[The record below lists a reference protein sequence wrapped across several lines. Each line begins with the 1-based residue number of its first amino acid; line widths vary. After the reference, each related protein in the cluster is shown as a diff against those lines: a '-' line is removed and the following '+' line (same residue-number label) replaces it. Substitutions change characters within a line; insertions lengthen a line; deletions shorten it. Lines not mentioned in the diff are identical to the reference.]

1 MKHFNSFGKYTL
13 VIFAILLLAS
23 CSTQTY
29 TVCPTYGAGKKMTSY
44 GEKKQK
50 KYGRKTFSPPFRF

>member
-1 MKHFNSFGKYTL
+1 MKNFNHVGKYL
-13 VIFAILLLAS
+13 VIALAMFITS
-23 CSTQTY
+23 CSTTAY
-29 TVCPTYGAGKKMTSY
+29 TVCPTYGAGKKQTTY

>member
-1 MKHFNSFGKYTL
+1 MKNFNHTGKYL
-13 VIFAILLLAS
+13 IIGLALLITS
-23 CSTQTY
+23 CSTTVY
-29 TVCPTYGAGKKMTSY
+29 TVCPTYGAGKKLTTY

>member
-1 MKHFNSFGKYTL
+1 MKTFNHLAKYLTI
-13 VIFAILLLAS
+13 VLAFLITS
-23 CSTQTY
+23 CSTTAY
-29 TVCPTYGAGKKMTSY
+29 TVCPTYGAGKKQTTY